1 MKVCLVSALVLLLGT
16 AGCGG
21 SGDKEAWAKEANAL
35 CRDLE
40 RDVRGV
46 APLREIEHPEEFAPY
61 VSSVAAVA
69 RDWLARMRELEAPE
83 DEEERVDEMLDLYE
97 AAIDKTDDA
106 ATTLGDGDEA
116 GYERLLRE
124 ADGLS
129 GRADVLARDLDVEAC
144 THPLSG

>member
-1 MKVCLVSALVLLLGT
+1 VLLLAT
-16 AGCGG
+16 AGCG
-21 SGDKEAWAKEANAL
+21 SGDGEAWAKEANTL

-61 VSSVAAVA
+61 VSSVVAVA
-69 RDWLARMRELEAPE
+69 RDWLVRTRRLEAPE
-83 DEEERVDEMLDLYE
+83 DEETRVREMLDLYG
-97 AAIDKTDDA
+97 AAIDKTDEA

-124 ADGLS
+124 SDVLS
-129 GRADVLARDLDVEAC
+129 SRADDLARDLDVEAC
-144 THPLSG
+144 TYPLSG

>member
-1 MKVCLVSALVLLLGT
+1 MRVCLVSALVLLVG
-16 AGCGG
+16 AASCGG

-40 RDVRGV
+40 RDVHDV

-61 VSSVAAVA
+61 VSSVVAVA

-83 DEEERVDEMLDLYE
+83 GEEERVREMLDLYE
-97 AAIDKTDDA
+97 AAIDKTDEA
-106 ATTLGDGDEA
+106 ATTLGDGDEP
-116 GYERLLRE
+116 GYQRLLRE
-124 ADGLS
+124 GDALS
-129 GRADVLARDLDVEAC
+129 GRADELARDLGVEAC

>member
-1 MKVCLVSALVLLLGT
+1 VCLVSALVLLLAT
-16 AGCGG
+16 AGCG
-21 SGDKEAWAKEANAL
+21 SGGEEAWAKEANAL

-61 VSSVAAVA
+61 VSSVVAVA
-69 RDWLARMRELEAPE
+69 RDWLVRMRQLEAPE
-83 DEEERVDEMLDLYE
+83 DEEARVREMLDLYE
-97 AAIDKTDDA
+97 AAIDKTGEA

-124 ADGLS
+124 SDALS
-129 GRADVLARDLDVEAC
+129 SRADELARDLDAEAC
-144 THPLSG
+144 TYPLSG